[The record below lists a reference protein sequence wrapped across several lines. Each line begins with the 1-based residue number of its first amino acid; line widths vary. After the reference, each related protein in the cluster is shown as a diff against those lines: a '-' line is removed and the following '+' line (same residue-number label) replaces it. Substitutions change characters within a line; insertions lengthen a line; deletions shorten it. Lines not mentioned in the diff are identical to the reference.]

1 MTQEQYDAQHEYS
14 EDQAKARHT
23 LFEIALVK
31 SYNYCMEY
39 DKYSGRE
46 VEKIGSLYLKEGFI
60 DGFLAGFTHRITGD

>member
-23 LFEIALVK
+23 LFNIALVK
-31 SYNYCMEY
+31 SYAYCENY
-39 DKYSGRE
+39 DPHSGR
-46 VEKIGSLYLKEGFI
+46 VTEKMGANYLKEGFI